1 MICKSFQPI
10 FFLLK
15 VEHRTHVKPF
25 ILIFKSGYFEFDGQN
40 ISKNFGTGHV

>member
-1 MICKSFQPI
+1 MICKSFQPM
-10 FFLLK
+10 FLLK